1 LKKIALAALL
11 AACTLLPAASNA
23 QVYVHVGPPAPVVER
38 YGHSPHPG
46 WVWQPGY
53 HYWDGHRYTWR
64 GGTWAEPPHRHA
76 TWVAH
81 HWEHRHD
88 GWILVDGHWR

>member
-23 QVYVHVGPPAPVVER
+23 QVYVHVGPPTPVVEH
-38 YGHSPHPG
+38 YGHAPHPG
-46 WVWQPGY
+46 WVWQSGY
-53 HYWDGHRYTWR
+53 HRWDGHRYVWH
-64 GGTWAEPPHRHA
+64 GGAWAEPPHRHA